1 MDLIY
6 IINAFTIGFI
16 LFPEINTGG
25 NVLNVVPVYIIQMV
39 QLSYN
44 RLVKILEESQGP
56 DIFNWGLTRMESEHY
71 QQFFFLNCQIRHPT
85 PYQRSSQTNQENMIL
100 EHRSVFL
107 KGCPPFLLYQTGFWL
122 QTPE

>member
-16 LFPEINTGG
+16 LFPGINTGE

-71 QQFFFLNCQIRHPT
+71 QQFFFLI
-85 PYQRSSQTNQENMIL
+85 
-100 EHRSVFL
+100 V
-107 KGCPPFLLYQTGFWL
+107 K
-122 QTPE
+122 

>member
-16 LFPEINTGG
+16 LFPGINTGK

-44 RLVKILEESQGP
+44 RLVNILEESQGP
-56 DIFNWGLTRMESEHY
+56 DIFNCGLTRMESEHY
-71 QQFFFLNCQIRHPT
+71 QQFFFNCQIRHPT
-85 PYQRSSQTNQENMIL
+85 PYQRSFQTNQDNML
-100 EHRSVFL
+100 EH
-107 KGCPPFLLYQTGFWL
+107 
-122 QTPE
+122 